1 MVHLKSPEQI
11 ELLRESSLLVGK
23 TLAEVA
29 KWMKPGVTTQKLDS
43 IAEEF
48 IRDHDAVPGFKGY
61 KGFPATLCVSVNEQ
75 VVHGIPSDRV
85 IKNGDIISVDC
96 GVIKNKYYG
105 DSAYTFPVGE
115 VDENVKKLMEVTKAS
130 LYEGIE
136 AAIAGNRIGDIGY
149 AIQSYVEMH
158 SFSVV
163 RELVGHGLGKK
174 LHEKPEVM
182 NYGRRGNG
190 MKLKEG
196 LVICIEPMINLGGRQ
211 VFQEADGWTVRTADR
226 MPSAH
231 YEHAIA
237 VKKDKADILST
248 FKYIEEVLNK

>member
-1 MVHLKSPEQI
+1 
-11 ELLRESSLLVGK
+11 
-23 TLAEVA
+23 
-29 KWMKPGVTTQKLDS
+29 
-43 IAEEF
+43 
-48 IRDHDAVPGFKGY
+48 
-61 KGFPATLCVSVNEQ
+61 
-75 VVHGIPSDRV
+75 
-85 IKNGDIISVDC
+85 
-96 GVIKNKYYG
+96 
-105 DSAYTFPVGE
+105 
-115 VDENVKKLMEVTKAS
+115 MEVTKAS